1 MTKVDIY
8 IKIRV
13 KKGIVFWQIK
23 QKVKQCKKQDNWKY
37 TYIFKLL
44 RFFRNEV
51 LNQREMLSIWGPVIF
66 EEDIARILRVRTT
79 SS

>member
-23 QKVKQCKKQDNWKY
+23 QKVNQYKKQDNWKY

-44 RFFRNEV
+44 PFFRNEV